1 MSLLSPPLEAFWAV
15 VRKGTVQDASSILGI
30 TQTGVTQRIRTLEK
44 QLKTTLFIRSRKGM
58 RLTSEGEALLQFVKG
73 SLEIEGMA
81 LSKIHRAAKDS
92 ITEVSISGP
101 SSILR
106 SRVIP
111 NLLPLKNQF
120 PLLRYRF
127 DLSDVDSNVDKL
139 KTGFCDFAVLEH
151 HQVTREMDSKILKA
165 ERYCLY
171 GPASWKR
178 RLLPDILKNEAIID
192 FNPEDRMTYHFLDK
206 YRLKL
211 ATQKERHFANN
222 TDALVSMIIGGL
234 GYSVLTEEYAKPLLK
249 SGELIKLGG
258 DYFYDFKIALAWYP
272 RTEKPEYFQAIA
284 FVNSDLPS
292 GVVAYHDA
300 FEAEA

>member
-15 VRKGTVQDASSILGI
+15 VRKGTVQDASYVLGI
-30 TQTGVTQRIRTLEK
+30 TQTGVTQRIRSLEK

-58 RLTSEGEALLQFVKG
+58 KLTTEGEALLQFVKG

-81 LSKIHRAAKDS
+81 LSRIQRAAKDS

-111 NLLPLKNQF
+111 NLISLKNQF
-120 PLLRYRF
+120 PLLRFRF
-127 DLSDVDSNVDKL
+127 DLSDTESNVDKL
-139 KTGFCDFAVLEH
+139 KTGYCDFAILEH
-151 HQVTREMDSKILKA
+151 HHVTREMDSKILKA

-178 RLLPDILKNEAIID
+178 RLLPEILKTETIID
-192 FNPEDRMTYHFLDK
+192 FNQSDIMTFNFLDK
-206 YRLKL
+206 YKLKS
-211 ATQKERHFANN
+211 TVSKERHYANN
-222 TDALVSMIIGGL
+222 TDALISMIQAGL
-234 GYSVLTEEYAKPLLK
+234 GYSVLTEECATPLIK
-249 SGELIKLGG
+249 SGHLVKLGA

-272 RTEKPEYFQAIA
+272 RSEKPEYFQAIIKKL
-284 FVNSDLPS
+284 S
-292 GVVAYHDA
+292 
-300 FEAEA
+300 